1 LSSAAG
7 AAADERGLMQRLLVF
22 ALLLISAD
30 HAAAQELR
38 GSLSSMA
45 RYIQLRP
52 MARDTVDSAS
62 TTIGQNGQRMF
73 EGRPVFCFAETCTFH
88 RPAPVE
94 NTVAMA
100 QDLSLTAWGF
110 GMEGVSATVFLRARQ
125 DLAGDF
131 TWPRYDDPFDAVLA
145 YAELAREQYRI
156 RLGRQ
161 RSLTGLGFYSF
172 DGISAYITA
181 LEHASFEVYGGRSL
195 ARALEEPRNDALE
208 GVENF
213 IPDNEA
219 WLLGAA
225 AELQYGGA
233 AASLRYQREIWSDR
247 AALISERASADF
259 RSSILGL
266 VNVEAS
272 ADYDVAY
279 NRIGKA
285 HITLRRQLANNR
297 LSLEATG
304 RRYLPFFELWT
315 IWGVFSPVAYHEA
328 ELQAGYSFGTRFD
341 LWGRAGIRQ
350 YEDADAA
357 IFIAPAEDQ
366 TINFAL
372 RGRGRWSDKLTIDA
386 EYRLERGFGAFL
398 SSGEASAG
406 WLVSDRVRLGA
417 YATAFQQIL
426 EFRTGE
432 AAVLGGGITVDF
444 GISEA
449 LQLSGGA
456 TLYQQAFDN
465 RPSSVDWNQKRAWL
479 GAEWRFGRVPGMIEV
494 EP

>member
-1 LSSAAG
+1 MRKLLTLLMLLAG
-7 AAADERGLMQRLLVF
+7 ADL
-22 ALLLISAD
+22 
-30 HAAAQELR
+30 AAAQEFR
-38 GSLSSMA
+38 GSLSNMA
-45 RYIQLRP
+45 RYIQMRP
-52 MARDTVDSAS
+52 IARDTVDSAS
-62 TTIGQNGQRMF
+62 TTIDENGRRIF
-73 EGRPVFCFAETCTFH
+73 EGRPVFCFAETCTFY
-88 RPAPVE
+88 RPAAVE
-94 NTVAMA
+94 HTIAMS

-110 GMEGVSATVFLRARQ
+110 GLEGVSATVFLRARQ
-125 DLAGDF
+125 DLAGEF

-145 YAELAREQYRI
+145 YAELARERYRL

-172 DGISAYITA
+172 DGISAYVTA
-181 LEHASFEVYGGRSL
+181 IDWLNIELYGGRSL
-195 ARALEEPRNDALE
+195 ARALEEPRREALE
-208 GVENF
+208 GIENF

-219 WLLGAA
+219 WLIGAA
-225 AELQYGGA
+225 AELHARNGMAGTM
-233 AASLRYQREIWSDR
+233 RYQRELWSDR

-259 RSSILGL
+259 RSSLLGL
-266 VNVEAS
+266 LNVEAA

-285 HITLRRQLANNR
+285 HVTLQRQLMQNR

-328 ELQAGYSFGTRFD
+328 ELQAGYSINPRFD
-341 LWGRAGIRQ
+341 VWGRAGIRK

-366 TINFAL
+366 TVNLAL
-372 RGRGRWSDKLTIDA
+372 RGRGRWGEKLTVDA
-386 EYRLERGFGAFL
+386 EYRMERGYGAYL

-406 WLVSDRVRLGA
+406 WLMSDRLRLGA

-432 AAVLGGGITVDF
+432 AAVFGGGVTFDF
-444 GISEA
+444 GLTDA

-456 TLYQQAFDN
+456 TMYQQGFQN
-465 RPSSVDWNQKRAWL
+465 RPSAVDWNQKRAWL
-479 GAEWRFGRVPGMIEV
+479 GAEWRFGRDPGVATV

>member
-1 LSSAAG
+1 MRA
-7 AAADERGLMQRLLVF
+7 LLVC
-22 ALLLISAD
+22 LLLLMSAD
-30 HAAAQELR
+30 AAAAQQLR
-38 GSLSSMA
+38 GSLSNMA
-45 RYIQLRP
+45 RYIEMRP
-52 MARDTVDSAS
+52 MTRDTVDSAS
-62 TTIGQNGQRMF
+62 TTIGENGQRMF
-73 EGRPVFCFAETCTFH
+73 EGRPVFCFAETCTFY
-88 RPAPVE
+88 RPAAVE

-100 QDLSLTAWGF
+100 QDLSVTAWGF
-110 GMEGVSATVFLRARQ
+110 GMEGVSATILLRARQ

-145 YAELAREQYRI
+145 YAELARERYHI

-172 DGISAYITA
+172 DGVSAYITA
-181 LEHASFEVYGGRSL
+181 HENAQFEVYGGRSL
-195 ARALEEPRNDALE
+195 ARALEEPRNAALS

-225 AELQYGGA
+225 AELRYGSS
-233 AASLRYQREIWSDR
+233 AASVRYQREIWSDR
-247 AALISERASADF
+247 AALISERAAADF
-259 RSSILGL
+259 RTNLFGL
-266 VNVEAS
+266 AMLEAA

-285 HITLRRQLANNR
+285 HLTVRRQLFENR
-297 LSLEATG
+297 LTLEATG

-328 ELQAGYSFGTRFD
+328 ELQAGYRINSRYELSGS
-341 LWGRAGIRQ
+341 AGIRQ

-357 IFIAPAEDQ
+357 IFIAPAEDR
-366 TINFAL
+366 TVHFTL
-372 RGRGRWSDKLTIDA
+372 RSRSRWNEQLTIAA

-398 SSGEASAG
+398 SSGEASAN
-406 WLVSDRVRLGA
+406 WLVNDRLSLGA

-432 AAVLGGGITVDF
+432 AAVFGGGITADF
-444 GISEA
+444 DISEA
-449 LQLSGGA
+449 LNISGGGS
-456 TLYQQAFDN
+456 LYRQGFDN
-465 RPSSVDWNQKRAWL
+465 RPSAVDWTQKRAWL
-479 GAEWRFGRVPGMIEV
+479 GVEWRFGRDPGMAV
-494 EP
+494 NR